1 MLTTIMA
8 RDTQMAETGMTPPS
22 ATESS
27 PESTVRIAMM
37 GIISKTESSRL
48 KTKEAIKFF
57 RCFSRKFQQSFHQL
71 NHTGASSPISFRADM
86 RGPQLSVK
94 RIVP

>member
-37 GIISKTESSRL
+37 GIISK
-48 KTKEAIKFF
+48 
-57 RCFSRKFQQSFHQL
+57 Q
-71 NHTGASSPISFRADM
+71 NPAD
-86 RGPQLSVK
+86 
-94 RIVP
+94 